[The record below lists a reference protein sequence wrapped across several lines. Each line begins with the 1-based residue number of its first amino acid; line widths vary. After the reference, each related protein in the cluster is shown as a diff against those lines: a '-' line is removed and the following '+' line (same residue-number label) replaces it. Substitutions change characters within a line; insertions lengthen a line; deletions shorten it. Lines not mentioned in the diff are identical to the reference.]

1 MIILQGTRGYPRC
14 DAGSSPQKK
23 GEVMNV
29 FVRFLNEYGTA
40 ILYAAA
46 TALVGAAG
54 VALKHLWKRR
64 TRDRRKKKVV
74 KQCMQAV
81 DTVYSKLSE
90 RERDRKTVKAVEETL
105 ADEGISMAK
114 VETLLH
120 IGEERDREA
129 KRTVAANADSA

>member
-1 MIILQGTRGYPRC
+1 
-14 DAGSSPQKK
+14 
-23 GEVMNV
+23 MNV
-29 FVRFLNEYGTA
+29 FVRFLNGYGTA

-54 VALKHLWKRR
+54 VTRKHLRKRR
-64 TRDRRKKKVV
+64 TRDRRKKKAA

-105 ADEGISMAK
+105 ADEGIGMAEGGNAFAHRGRTGQRSK
-114 VETLLH
+114 ANGDSKCRQCVEVEN
-120 IGEERDREA
+120 GDFVSCEDG
-129 KRTVAANADSA
+129 S

>member
-1 MIILQGTRGYPRC
+1 
-14 DAGSSPQKK
+14 
-23 GEVMNV
+23 MNV

-54 VALKHLWKRR
+54 VARKHLWKRR

>member
-1 MIILQGTRGYPRC
+1 
-14 DAGSSPQKK
+14 
-23 GEVMNV
+23 MNV

-54 VALKHLWKRR
+54 VTRKHLRKRR
-64 TRDRRKKKVV
+64 TRDRRKKKAV

-81 DTVYSKLSE
+81 DSVYSRLSE
-90 RERDRKTVKAVEETL
+90 RERDRKTVKAVEGPL
-105 ADEGISMAK
+105 ADEGIGMAK
-114 VETLLH
+114 AETLLR

-129 KRTVAANADSA
+129 KRTVTANADSA